1 MSGNRPKRK
10 KPPAPKA
17 KLTSNIQ
24 PGVSSKSG
32 NSNHWKTGQHIYRY
46 HPPQH
51 FVKPVTSL
59 KRASFCLTIYHRPI
73 FMDGPGLMI
82 ARFRRIPEPA
92 WLVNSP
98 FCSSGEYVPKA
109 ICRTTPTQRKGPI
122 QSRIPLPIRSELFNQ
137 SKSIGGCPPEDK

>member
-1 MSGNRPKRK
+1 MYLNPLTCGTFAHRSGLKARK
-10 KPPAPKA
+10 KRAVDLP
-17 KLTSNIQ
+17 
-24 PGVSSKSG
+24 
-32 NSNHWKTGQHIYRY
+32 R
-46 HPPQH
+46 QH